1 MYEESSQARNATA
14 TGRPM
19 PLSPPVIN
27 ATLPGEFIRSCGF
40 SESFTQGFSQSFTH
54 PRSLCRVFLTQFNH
68 VWQASLLVL
77 CFLGCYSRPAAGIN
91 HRRPVVTVDK
101 PSPFYRSAYPS
112 NCGKKQRSV
121 LLFSI
126 VAAVSTGARP
136 TGRDVSFWF
145 LHSRPTSVSI

>member
-1 MYEESSQARNATA
+1 MDFEISMQTTVSAAWILKFRCRRGCQLRIFRIIHPGIFTIIH
-14 TGRPM
+14 
-19 PLSPPVIN
+19 PPR
-27 ATLPGEFIRSCGF
+27 G
-40 SESFTQGFSQSFTH
+40 
-54 PRSLCRVFLTQFNH
+54 LCRVFLTQFNH

-136 TGRDVSFWF
+136 TARDVSFWF
-145 LHSRPTSVSI
+145 LHSRPTSVPI